1 MPLLMGVAGFAENLL
16 SSYTYGKLAEV
27 VLDTL
32 LISQGII
39 MIFNLK
45 GVISPVNL
53 NRGRLSAVFQESLG
67 TKGLF
72 SSFR

>member
-1 MPLLMGVAGFAENLL
+1 VPLLMGVAGFAENLL

-39 MIFNLK
+39 RKKKVPLLGSCPALNS
-45 GVISPVNL
+45 GVGYMQRSL
-53 NRGRLSAVFQESLG
+53 QYQLSIL
-67 TKGLF
+67 
-72 SSFR
+72 